1 MTGFAQSL
9 RDAVRKLAYGASLD
23 QLKKRGVKQVNVI
36 GLDRVVSLV
45 EQAVS
50 RTLRSRLMGLE
61 GAEIADEAK
70 HEFLRMLQRADDLE
84 RSRDEMAEMQR
95 RAQDE
100 VAELRQRLEQQRV
113 MLEDRLGIALADE
126 ADRYE
131 GEDADLRRAI
141 DAEFRAFAERGD
153 TNMGGLRDR
162 ILDEFQS
169 RIEAARREAAAAR
182 EAVRDREV
190 DLLQRRIQKMSE
202 ALEANEARLAEVAR
216 IGNFDDGLASVYKSV
231 QGLRPEAQQ
240 FARKK
245 ELMAEIFKANLALQK
260 GTRE

>member
-1 MTGFAQSL
+1 VTGFAQSL

-131 GEDADLRRAI
+131 GE
-141 DAEFRAFAERGD
+141 
-153 TNMGGLRDR
+153 
-162 ILDEFQS
+162 
-169 RIEAARREAAAAR
+169 EAARREAAAAR

-216 IGNFDDGLASVYKSV
+216 IGNVDDGLASVYKSV